1 MNPLLLLA
9 LTALHMTALP
19 TAAGPVTKPQM
30 AELPGGMVRPLYLTK
45 NSPLIPV
52 APFRLDTTPVT
63 NRQFADF
70 VRRHPRWQR
79 NRAVA
84 LFVEP
89 QYLSHWGP
97 NGPKPEQFE
106 QPVTY
111 VSWYAAG
118 AYCQARGTRL
128 PTVAEWEFAAQA
140 SQLAANGSREP
151 DYTRRILSWYAR
163 PATAVLPNV
172 GRSPAN
178 YWQIQDLHGLIW
190 EWTQDFNS
198 SLVTGESR
206 GDSALDQGLF
216 CGSAAAGSADPSDY
230 AAFMR
235 FGFRSS
241 LKAPYTLGNLGFRC
255 AQEIPDESTDAVVA
269 VDVDVNNDA
278 VADRF

>member
-1 MNPLLLLA
+1 MNPLLLLSLA
-9 LTALHMTALP
+9 ALHMAALP
-19 TAAGPVTKPQM
+19 IAAGPVTVPQM
-30 AELPGGMVRPLYLTK
+30 AELPGGVVRPLYLTK
-45 NSPLIPV
+45 DSPLTPV
-52 APFRLDTTPVT
+52 APFWLDTTPVT

-97 NGPKPEQFE
+97 NGPQPEQLE
-106 QPVTY
+106 QPVTH
-111 VSWYAAG
+111 VSWFAAG
-118 AYCQARGTRL
+118 AYCQARGKRL

-151 DYTRRILSWYAR
+151 GYTRRILSWYAR
-163 PATAVLPNV
+163 PTTATLPKV
-172 GRSPAN
+172 GQSPAN
-178 YWQIQDLHGLIW
+178 YWHIQDLHGLVW
-190 EWTQDFNS
+190 EWTRDFNS

-206 GDSALDQGLF
+206 GDSTLDQGLF
-216 CGSAAAGSADPSDY
+216 CGSAATGSADPSDY

-255 AQEIPDESTDAVVA
+255 AQERPDESTDAT
-269 VDVDVNNDA
+269 
-278 VADRF
+278 ADIGSL

>member
-9 LTALHMTALP
+9 LAALHMATLP
-19 TAAGPVTKPQM
+19 IAAGSVTKPQM
-30 AELPGGMVRPLYLTK
+30 AELPGGVVRPLYLTK
-45 NSPLIPV
+45 NSPLTPV

-89 QYLSHWGP
+89 QYLSQWGP
-97 NGPKPEQFE
+97 NGTYPEQFE

-111 VSWYAAG
+111 VSWFAAS
-118 AYCQARGTRL
+118 AYCQARGKRL

-140 SQLAANGSREP
+140 SQQAANGSREP

-163 PATAVLPNV
+163 PATAPLPKV
-172 GRSPAN
+172 GQSPAN
-178 YWQIQDLHGLIW
+178 YWHIQDLHGLVW

-235 FGFRSS
+235 FSFRSS

-255 AQEIPDESTDAVVA
+255 AQEITDESTDAVVA

-278 VADRF
+278 VADRL

>member
-1 MNPLLLLA
+1 MAASSMATGPI
-9 LTALHMTALP
+9 TAL
-19 TAAGPVTKPQM
+19 QM
-30 AELPGGMVRPLYLTK
+30 VELPGGVVRPLYLTK
-45 NSPLIPV
+45 DSPLTPV

-70 VRRHPRWQR
+70 VRQYPRWQR
-79 NRAVA
+79 RQAVA

-89 QYLSHWGP
+89 QYLNHWGP
-97 NGPKPEQFE
+97 DGPQSDQLE

-111 VSWYAAG
+111 VSWYAAS
-118 AYCQARGTRL
+118 AYCQARGKRV

-140 SQLAANGSREP
+140 SELAANGSTEP
-151 DYTRRILSWYAR
+151 GYTRRILSWYAR
-163 PATAVLPNV
+163 PATATQPNV
-172 GRSPAN
+172 GQSPAN
-178 YWQIQDLHGLIW
+178 YWHIQDLHGLVW
-190 EWTQDFNS
+190 EWTRDFNS

-206 GDSALDQGLF
+206 GDSALDKGLF

-255 AQEIPDESTDAVVA
+255 AQEIPDEYADAL
-269 VDVDVNNDA
+269 VDVDGNTGA
-278 VADRF
+278 GSL